1 MIKQID
7 NVTSQ
12 IRNGKRRVIV
22 DCHCDTIEKIAE
34 GAMGLGE
41 RSQVSHID
49 LPRLQEAGVNMQ
61 FFALYIDSRY
71 KPLGALE
78 RTLELIDVFYREL
91 TANHHRMELVLEHKD
106 IDRILKN
113 GKLAALLTVEGGEG
127 IQESLGLLR
136 SFYRLGVRGMTLTW
150 NQRNAIADGAGEGPK
165 GGLSKFGHEVVAE
178 MNSLGMLIDVSHLNC
193 GGFVDVV
200 RASSKPVIASHSN
213 ARALCDHPR
222 NLDDS
227 QLKLLADNGGVIGI
241 TFVPDFLVDNGA
253 KADLSTVADHID
265 YVRNLIGSEYIG
277 LGSDFDGTDS
287 VPVGLENVTKIPD
300 LLHVLETR
308 GYRESEIENIC
319 GGNVLRLLRQVL
331 N

>member
-1 MIKQID
+1 MTRQID
-7 NVTSQ
+7 NVTRK
-12 IRNGKRRVIV
+12 IHDGKRRIIV
-22 DCHCDTIEKIAE
+22 DCHCDTVEKVAE
-34 GAMGLGE
+34 GALLLGE
-41 RSQVSHID
+41 RSKTSHID
-49 LPRLQEAGVNMQ
+49 LPRLFEAGVNLQ

-78 RTLELIDVFYREL
+78 RTLELVDVFYREL
-91 TANHHRMELVLEHKD
+91 TENHRRMELVLKRKD
-106 IDRILKN
+106 IDQIFEK

-150 NQRNAIADGAGEGPK
+150 NQRNAIADGVGEGPE
-165 GGLSKFGHEVVAE
+165 GGISKFGLEVVAE
-178 MNSLGMLIDVSHLNC
+178 MNCLGMLIDVSHLNR
-193 GGFVDVV
+193 GGFLDVI

-222 NLDDS
+222 NLDNR

-253 KADLSTVADHID
+253 EADIDTVADHID
-265 YVRNLIGSEYIG
+265 YIRKLIGSEYIG

-300 LLHVLETR
+300 LLQVLEAR
-308 GYRESEIENIC
+308 GYKEREIENIC